1 MPMDHGRVVR
11 SDLQATMS
19 KVITSLIGAG
29 ILGAGGY
36 LYATPWISINQFREA
51 IQAKDMPGIERH
63 VDFPS
68 LRTSL
73 KDQLKG
79 KLSEEITRQSGDN
92 PLVNFGMGAFGYA
105 LAEPM
110 INAAV
115 DAYISPA
122 GLKTLMAGSPP
133 EGMGADAGPQAPQLP
148 DTSSSDASVSMAYKT
163 PNLFVVAASD
173 SSNGQTVRFNFERR
187 ELVSWKLTSLTLP

>member
-1 MPMDHGRVVR
+1 MPIDHGRVGR
-11 SDLQATMS
+11 RDLQATMS
-19 KVITSLIGAG
+19 KAVTSLIGAG

-51 IQAKDMPGIERH
+51 IQAKDLPGIERH

-73 KDQLKG
+73 KDQLKA
-79 KLSEEITRQSGDN
+79 KLSEEITRQSGGN
-92 PLVNFGMGAFGYA
+92 PLVNGMGAFGYA

-148 DTSSSDASVSMAYKT
+148 DTSSNDASVSMAYKT

>member
-1 MPMDHGRVVR
+1 
-11 SDLQATMS
+11 MS
-19 KVITSLIGAG
+19 KAVTSLIGAG

-51 IQAKDMPGIERH
+51 IQAKDLPGIERH

-73 KDQLKG
+73 KDQLKA
-79 KLSEEITRQSGDN
+79 KLSEEITRQSGGN
-92 PLVNFGMGAFGYA
+92 PLVNLGMGAFGYA

-122 GLKTLMAGSPP
+122 GLKTLMAGNPP
-133 EGMGADAGPQAPQLP
+133 EGMGTDAGP

>member
-1 MPMDHGRVVR
+1 MI
-11 SDLQATMS
+11 DLKATMS
-19 KVITSLIGAG
+19 KTVTSLIGAG

-51 IQAKDMPGIERH
+51 IQAKDLPGIERH

-73 KDQLKG
+73 KDQLKV
-79 KLSEEITRQSGDN
+79 KLSEEITRQSGGN
-92 PLVNFGMGAFGYA
+92 PLVNGMGAFGYA

-110 INAAV
+110 IDAAV

-133 EGMGADAGPQAPQLP
+133 QGMGTDAGPQAPRLP

-163 PNLFVVAASD
+163 PNLFVVAARA